1 MLATR
6 HHLVGS
12 YRVLPGQEVPGIH
25 PLFAFLA
32 LLPGG
37 VLLGILGVGAM
48 LGGLCVVV
56 ARRTGQILPSP
67 TCWLLAGAIVP
78 AVDLLRVLG
87 APVPLTF
94 LEPLLLAWVTG
105 AAAGGLDET
114 LQSRPS
120 RSPPPPLSP
129 AGEGRQGA
137 PSPPAPLRGSERG
150 GGGQRPWWVAAG
162 VLAVASGVWWYFQ
175 AVSAYDDKLHGIND
189 FGHFCWRV
197 ASTWEGRGFLQET
210 PSLPAFWDHFN
221 PGLAL
226 LAPLWGLWPDA
237 RLFLLIQAICL
248 ALPAPVVYGIAR
260 RAGAGPGGAVA
271 WAAAYLTFP
280 ALGQWNLN
288 YSYGWHPVSL
298 ALPALFGMLLA
309 LLHGRRIAALAL
321 ALLACSVQEDVLVV
335 LGCLAAAMASW
346 AWLERRRRLRGSS
359 GSSGPLLLAD
369 QLPIG
374 VWLGAAAFLAGAFVV
389 AFRLAGFAEFQTS
402 RFAHLGGSAWEVL
415 LAPLVRPKAFWGTLL
430 RARSAWF
437 LLSLLVPLGWMRLGR
452 GRWFL
457 LACAPPLAVLLA
469 WGHPPAT
476 SIAFQY
482 TTTLVPLL
490 FLAAMAGAASRGAA
504 ARVLAA
510 SALSSLWIGAM
521 PWSSPTLTDMIG
533 QTYLAA
539 GDWRVLEDRRAGSP
553 GNAMLNQIVARL
565 GRRESSVLATGRVAA
580 HLLGVRRLDTV
591 GQARARWEAFQNE
604 VGPSR
609 SPIELFDWV
618 VLDTME
624 RFQQSGEE
632 LEFVAE
638 EARRAGYRVVESGR
652 GIVVMA
658 RPQGG

>member
-1 MLATR
+1 
-6 HHLVGS
+6 
-12 YRVLPGQEVPGIH
+12 
-25 PLFAFLA
+25 
-32 LLPGG
+32 
-37 VLLGILGVGAM
+37 
-48 LGGLCVVV
+48 
-56 ARRTGQILPSP
+56 
-67 TCWLLAGAIVP
+67 
-78 AVDLLRVLG
+78 
-87 APVPLTF
+87 
-94 LEPLLLAWVTG
+94 
-105 AAAGGLDET
+105 
-114 LQSRPS
+114 
-120 RSPPPPLSP
+120 
-129 AGEGRQGA
+129 
-137 PSPPAPLRGSERG
+137 
-150 GGGQRPWWVAAG
+150 
-162 VLAVASGVWWYFQ
+162 LAVACGAWWYYQ
-175 AVSAYDDKLHGIND
+175 AAAAYNDYLLGFND
-189 FGHFCWRV
+189 FGHFGWRV
-197 ASTWEGRGFLQET
+197 ASTWQGRGFLQET
-210 PSLPAFWDHFN
+210 LSLPAFWDHFN

-237 RLFLLIQAICL
+237 RLFLLIQAVCL

-260 RAGAGPGGAVA
+260 RVGAGPGAATA

-280 ALGQWNLN
+280 AVGQLNLN

-309 LLHGRRIAALAL
+309 LLHGRRIAALGM
-321 ALLACSVQEDVLVV
+321 ALLASSFQEDVLVI
-335 LGCLAAAMASW
+335 LGCLAAAMACW
-346 AWLERRRRLRGSS
+346 AWLDRRRKLRGSP
-359 GSSGPLLLAD
+359 GKPGPLVLAD

-374 VWLGAAAFLAGAFVV
+374 VWLAAAAVLAGAFVV
-389 AFRLAGFAEFQTS
+389 VFRLAGFAEFQTS
-402 RFAHLGGSAWEVL
+402 RFAQLGDSTWEVL
-415 LAPLVRPKAFWGTLL
+415 LSPLLRPEAFWGTLL

-437 LLSLLVPLGWMRLGR
+437 LLSLLAPLGLMPLGR

-457 LACAPPLAVLLA
+457 LACVPPLAVLLA

-482 TTTLVPLL
+482 TTTLIPVL

-539 GDWRVLEDRRAGSP
+539 GDSRVLEDRRAGSP
-553 GNAMLNQIVARL
+553 GHAMLNQIVARV
-565 GRRESSVLATGRVAA
+565 GTSESSVLATGRVAA

-591 GQARARWEAFQNE
+591 GQARGRWGAFQAE
-604 VGPSR
+604 AGPGR

-638 EARRAGYRVVESGR
+638 EARRAGYRVVQSGR

-658 RPQGG
+658 RPREGRMNDKR